1 MAEPE
6 LIEAYLISMR
16 VRRDAQKVTVS
27 DQVGGH
33 TQSIISAPGC
43 GWRRPARALVTL
55 GGVVM
60 VDDPASDLE

>member
-33 TQSIISAPGC
+33 TPERQTRC
-43 GWRRPARALVTL
+43 LARLL
-55 GGVVM
+55 
-60 VDDPASDLE
+60 